1 MVVRLPASSTDTMR
15 NKSNNYAKFAVTPH
29 RHSAVLVKYLTQQF
43 HRKLGGIRE
52 SIRKK
57 FSLNI

>member
-1 MVVRLPASSTDTMR
+1 MVVRLPASSTNTRR
-15 NKSNNYAKFAVTPH
+15 NKSNSHAKFAVTPH
-29 RHSAVLVKYLTQQF
+29 QCSAVLVKYLTQRF

>member
-1 MVVRLPASSTDTMR
+1 MVVRLPASSTDTRR
-15 NKSNNYAKFAVTPH
+15 NKSNSHAKFIVTPH
-29 RHSAVLVKYLTQQF
+29 RRSTVLVKHPAQQF
-43 HRKLGGIRE
+43 HRELGRIRE